1 MYLYRPGFHSNAPER
16 RIYLANF
23 SRLSN
28 NAEWMAALCAMFAV
42 LFFSVNDASIKFLS
56 GDYALHQIVLVRSL
70 IGFLVL
76 LTIFIPFQGTFS
88 VLRTQRL
95 GMHFLRGLAVVF
107 ANLTFFLG
115 LAELP
120 LAEATAIFFVS
131 PLLITVFSIF
141 FLKERVGVHRWGS
154 VVFGLIGVLIILRPG
169 TEAFKFAS
177 LLPIA
182 AAVGYATLHMLTRH
196 IGKTESAL
204 TMSFYIQI
212 TFIFV
217 YCVFWLFVG
226 DGRFVTEASSALN
239 FLLREWAEISKEDWL
254 VFALL
259 GTSSA
264 FGGFLISQAYRNAEA
279 AFVAPFEYIAM
290 PLSILWGMMVFKTTP
305 DLQSF
310 MGMGMIVASGLYII
324 WRETIRSQKAPKSLE
339 EAPRFR
345 R

>member
-1 MYLYRPGFHSNAPER
+1 
-16 RIYLANF
+16 
-23 SRLSN
+23 
-28 NAEWMAALCAMFAV
+28 MAAFCAMFAV

-56 GDYALHQIVLVRSL
+56 GDYALHQIVLIRSL
-70 IGFLVL
+70 IGLLVL
-76 LTIFIPFQGTFS
+76 LTIFIPTHGTFS
-88 VLRTQRL
+88 VLKTRRL

-141 FLKERVGVHRWGS
+141 FLREKVGIHRWGS
-154 VVFGLIGVLIILRPG
+154 VFFGLLGVLIILRPG
-169 TEAFKFAS
+169 TEAFKFTS

-212 TFIFV
+212 TFIFI
-217 YCVFWLFVG
+217 CCIFWLFAG
-226 DGRFVTEASSALN
+226 DGRFDIETSAALD
-239 FLLREWAEISKEDWL
+239 FLLREWGVLSKEDL
-254 VFALL
+254 SLFVLL
-259 GTSSA
+259 GASSA

-290 PLSILWGMMVFKTTP
+290 PLSILWGILVFKTIP
-305 DLQSF
+305 DILTF
-310 MGMGMIVASGLYII
+310 LGMGMIIISGLYII
-324 WRETIRSQKAPKSLE
+324 WRETIRGSQASKRSTE
-339 EAPRFR
+339 TPRFR

>member
-1 MYLYRPGFHSNAPER
+1 MV
-16 RIYLANF
+16 NF

-28 NAEWMAALCAMFAV
+28 SAKGMAALCAMLAV

-70 IGFLVL
+70 IGLLVL
-76 LTIFIPFQGTFS
+76 LTIFVPFHGTFS
-88 VLRTQRL
+88 ILKTRRL

-141 FLKERVGVHRWGS
+141 FLKERVGIHRWGS

-169 TEAFKFAS
+169 TEAFKVAS

-212 TFIFV
+212 TFIFI
-217 YCVFWLFVG
+217 CCIFWLFVS
-226 DGRFVTEASSALN
+226 DGRFATEASPALN
-239 FLLREWAEISKEDWL
+239 FLLREWGDLSEEDWF

-279 AFVAPFEYIAM
+279 AFIAPFEYIAM
-290 PLSILWGMMVFKTTP
+290 PLSILWGMLVFKTTP
-305 DLQSF
+305 ELQSF
-310 MGMGMIVASGLYII
+310 IGMGMIVASGLYII
-324 WRETIRSQKAPKSLE
+324 WRETIRSQKTSKRSSGTPQY
-339 EAPRFR
+339 R